1 MDSEVALQRALKSLV
16 PTAFLE
22 WQAIPGTGLEG
33 FLLNAE
39 SASRPLDNDVTRQ
52 VMEAPPFWS
61 LLWPAGFL
69 LCRLLAKSPELV
81 RARHCVDLGCG
92 SGLLAAAAARA
103 GGRVVAADTDPL
115 SRAVTR
121 LHIQKQG
128 SSAPV
133 VPYWEG
139 EAETLFLADF
149 LYDEDNL
156 GSLAEL
162 GPGVGE
168 VVVVDCRLESL
179 QLEGFQYLGQR
190 EEQAYPDLDP
200 HREFGT
206 VRLWY
211 KGPRLDLWGARLEG
225 LESPFEG

>member
-1 MDSEVALQRALKSLV
+1 MDGEVALQRALADLV

-22 WQAIPGTGLEG
+22 WQAIPGTALEG
-33 FLLNAE
+33 FLLNAD
-39 SASRPLDNDVTRQ
+39 SASKPLDHDVTRQ

-69 LCRLLAKSPELV
+69 LCRLLAEFPELV
-81 RARHCVDLGCG
+81 LDRHCVDLGCG
-92 SGLLAAAAARA
+92 SGLLSAAVVKA

-115 SRAVTR
+115 SRSVTH
-121 LHIQKQG
+121 LHVGRQG
-128 SSAPV
+128 LSASV
-133 VPYWEG
+133 VDHWEG
-139 EAETLFLADF
+139 VAETLFLADF

-156 GSLAEL
+156 TGLVALLPRVE
-162 GPGVGE
+162 E

-179 QLEGFQYLGQR
+179 QVEGFQYLGLR

-206 VRLWY
+206 VRIWY
-211 KGPRLDLWGARLEG
+211 KGPRLDLWRGRLQG
-225 LESPFEG
+225 LESPFAG